1 MSKRRQGPI
10 NKKVDFLSNKL
21 NKYSIRKFT
30 VGTASILVGATLLFG
45 VGNQEAKAAE
55 NNTEDTSVQVSDD
68 TSSQDDGVKQKSD
81 VQTSEHTTNNS
92 DFPEQTDITNE
103 NNTKEEPTQEDAKVE
118 TTKEEPT
125 QEDAKVETTKE
136 EPTQEDTKVET
147 TKEEPTQED
156 AKVETT
162 KEKPTQEEA
171 KVETTKEEPTQEDTK
186 VETTQEDTPSK
197 NSQKSNDTQDIDTV
211 VNDVQNATTTQD
223 KQATLTNYIADT
235 NNTSK
240 EEAKAQVKD
249 LDLDYN
255 NLDTN
260 TLLSLLVKDYSNK
273 KESTTTYATARASES
288 TAKPVNR
295 LAAEATQEGSN
306 VNNKINVN
314 QFNFDSKTID
324 PNQHGYSKLNAS
336 FNIDGSVKSGDY
348 FTINVPK
355 NITLDGDIDYSN
367 VNNTMHLPDL
377 KNANGDTV
385 ATGTYDTQTKQV
397 KYTFTNFVNN
407 KKI

>member
-1 MSKRRQGPI
+1 
-10 NKKVDFLSNKL
+10 
-21 NKYSIRKFT
+21 
-30 VGTASILVGATLLFG
+30 
-45 VGNQEAKAAE
+45 
-55 NNTEDTSVQVSDD
+55 
-68 TSSQDDGVKQKSD
+68 
-81 VQTSEHTTNNS
+81 
-92 DFPEQTDITNE
+92 
-103 NNTKEEPTQEDAKVE
+103 TKEEPTQEDAKVE

-171 KVETTKEEPTQEDTK
+171 KVETTKEEPTQEEAKVETTQEEPTQEDTK

-295 LAAEATQEGSN
+295 LAAEAAQEGSN

>member
-125 QEDAKVETTKE
+125 QEDAKVEI
-136 EPTQEDTKVET
+136 

-162 KEKPTQEEA
+162 KEEPTQEDA

>member
-136 EPTQEDTKVET
+136 EPTQED
-147 TKEEPTQED
+147 
-156 AKVETT
+156 
-162 KEKPTQEEA
+162 A
-171 KVETTKEEPTQEDTK
+171 KVETTKEEPTQEEAKVETTQEEPTQEDTK
-186 VETTQEDTPSK
+186 VEPTQEDTPSK